1 VLTAQQFVDAHRL
14 VVTAVVAAVVGSR
27 LRATALLARAL
38 GALAGGTQ
46 FGHPVLDAGPV
57 VTAGQAR
64 TGRAGNGRDLSGR
77 AATLISPARAG
88 ADRDRTGS
96 GRVGARAD
104 LRSAV
109 SRRDVVGPVLR
120 CAVAD
125 PASAGVAQRPG
136 P

>member
-1 VLTAQQFVDAHRL
+1 PGAGRGAQRRRARCARPGGGSVRVVLTAQQFVDAHRL

-77 AATLISPARAG
+77 AATLISPAR
-88 ADRDRTGS
+88 
-96 GRVGARAD
+96 
-104 LRSAV
+104 
-109 SRRDVVGPVLR
+109 
-120 CAVAD
+120 
-125 PASAGVAQRPG
+125 
-136 P
+136 